1 MSFFLSP
8 CSSQSGFFD
17 FYIIPLAKK
26 LQESGVFGEYG
37 DEYVK
42 NTQANRDE
50 WVACGKDVVAE
61 MMDKVKSM
69 KLKKRKL
76 RPGHGLRRAGS
87 ETSLGGLSKGSRNSA
102 LCDGA

>member
-1 MSFFLSP
+1 M
-8 CSSQSGFFD
+8 
-17 FYIIPLAKK
+17 
-26 LQESGVFGEYG
+26 FGDYG

-69 KLKKRKL
+69 KLKNRKL
-76 RPGHGLRRAGS
+76 HPRHGLSRAGS

-102 LCDGA
+102 IHDGA